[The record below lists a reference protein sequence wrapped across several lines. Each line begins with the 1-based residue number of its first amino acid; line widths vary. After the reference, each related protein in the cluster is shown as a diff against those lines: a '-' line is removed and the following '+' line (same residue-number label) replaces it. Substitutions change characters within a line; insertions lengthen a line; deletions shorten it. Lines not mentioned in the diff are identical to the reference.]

1 MGKPV
6 KRPGKNNYEI
16 QYPLPQKLRQV
27 MRTSAIYRSLGTAD
41 LSTAK
46 KLYPVRL
53 AEVQAEVTRLLAK
66 HFPDDQNVLQE
77 LQDLVT
83 AYKGADDDA
92 EPGSLSEKDIL
103 LDLVSE
109 WGTKQRLK
117 RIEAFKA
124 SPQHKAGEPIPVA
137 IRQAANEIQVQAE
150 RFANDALN
158 PRTKIDTITESWRKA
173 NGPKLSV
180 STREEYERAI
190 KRFSDWCARQQ
201 IEYYDQIT
209 RRKVREFVEETYHGK
224 MGKTANLALSGL
236 RGVWK
241 HAMTGGFV
249 EEKSTVWDDHEY
261 PDHIRI
267 GTGEIKAEAD
277 EEAPFSFEDIETL
290 LTKLDPPLFADV
302 LRLSLVTGGR
312 SAEITALEWKHIT
325 KEEDG
330 YWVSLPGTKTK
341 SARRRVPIP
350 VTFTPLMERLTS
362 KPSGRW
368 VFPFYPKLVFETDK
382 KRHSYINKEFNRK
395 RRNLNMP
402 NGKRQGLHSA
412 RRTYIELLEGAD
424 VAVGTI
430 KLLVGH
436 KRHDI
441 TIGRYTKGQYVDL
454 RAASN
459 KLTYPSNIV
468 TIINATNS
476 KKIGPL

>member
-1 MGKPV
+1 M
-6 KRPGKNNYEI
+6 
-16 QYPLPQKLRQV
+16 
-27 MRTSAIYRSLGTAD
+27 
-41 LSTAK
+41 
-46 KLYPVRL
+46 RL

-66 HFPDDQNVLQE
+66 HFPDDQNILQE
-77 LQDLVT
+77 LHDLVT
-83 AYKGADDDA
+83 AYKNADDDA
-92 EPGSLSEKDIL
+92 EPGSFSEKDIL

-124 SPQHKAGEPIPVA
+124 SSRHKAGQPIPVA
-137 IRQAANEIQVQAE
+137 IRLSANELQTQAE
-150 RFANDALN
+150 NYARDALN
-158 PRTKIDTITESWRKA
+158 PRIKIETIAESWRKA

-180 STREEYERAI
+180 STRDEYERAI
-190 KRFSDWCARQQ
+190 KRFSEWCTRHQ
-201 IEYYDQIT
+201 IEYFDQIN
-209 RRKVREFVEETYHGK
+209 RRKVRQFVEDTYHGK
-224 MGKTANLALSGL
+224 MGKTVNLALSGL

-267 GTGEIKAEAD
+267 GTGEVKTETE
-277 EEAPFSFEDIETL
+277 EEAPFSFDDIHTL

-312 SAEITALEWKHIT
+312 SAEITALEWHHIS

-341 SARRRVPIP
+341 SARRRVPVP
-350 VTFTPLMERLTS
+350 HAFTPLMERLTEA
-362 KPSGRW
+362 PNGRW
-368 VFPFYPKLVFETDK
+368 VFPFYPKLEFETDI

-402 NGKRQGLHSA
+402 DSKRQGLHSA
-412 RRTYIELLEGAD
+412 RRTYIELLEGAE

-454 RAASN
+454 RAAVE
-459 KLTYPSNIV
+459 KLSYPAHLALE
-468 TIINATNS
+468 INET
-476 KKIGPL
+476 